1 MTFARRALV
10 EAWVANLGDAQFGF
24 LSLSGAGRLVLKDVL
39 MLAGS
44 VLMIADSA
52 KQLING
58 SSVVN
63 PENKRV
69 SG

>member
-1 MTFARRALV
+1 MGQHRTGKVRCCT
-10 EAWVANLGDAQFGF
+10 QF
-24 LSLSGAGRLVLKDVL
+24 LPPPYLSGAGRLVLKDVL

-52 KQLING
+52 KQIVNSTSL
-58 SSVVN
+58 VN
-63 PENKRV
+63 PKNERV

>member
-1 MTFARRALV
+1 MPPPY
-10 EAWVANLGDAQFGF
+10 
-24 LSLSGAGRLVLKDVL
+24 LSGAGRLVLKDVL

-52 KQLING
+52 KQIVNSTSL
-58 SSVVN
+58 VN
-63 PENKRV
+63 PKNERV